1 MGVTLFSFILLP
13 LCALWCFR
21 PMRLLQLL
29 FIVAIFEAAAA
40 VTVGGLGVQPGLV
53 PAIAFVL
60 YVMLQMILGAS
71 YPGQQAAW
79 RMVSPLVLVGTWALA
94 SSFLMPRLFEGEV
107 YVWPQK
113 SLPPFVLTLLEP
125 TSSNLN
131 QDFYL
136 LLNLVVLVVAALFL
150 TKSDIRLK
158 PLLDAYLI
166 SIGVA
171 AFVAV
176 WQFASKMAHV
186 PYPDALFYSNPG
198 WAILTEQTMGA
209 IPRINGSFAEP
220 SSLGSYMAA
229 AACCTGWLTI
239 QGHRDRILR
248 VIFVV
253 SVCGV
258 LLSTS
263 TTGIVSLAMA
273 GALVIGMAV
282 GGGST
287 RMVGAILKYGIPLVV
302 LIAFLGFLAT
312 VLAPSILDSLGD
324 IFDATAN
331 KGSSSSFNDRTSTDI
346 DSINAALGTY
356 GLGVGW
362 GSDRSSSLIPGLLAG
377 VGFPGLAGILWFAVA
392 LARRVRAA
400 RRSTCDA
407 DTLTV
412 IDGCCGAL
420 VGYLLAAVLSAP
432 TLSAVGFFVL
442 LAMLIAAVAR
452 AEIHVPARRVAVRAS
467 AELAPFG

>member
-13 LCALWCFR
+13 LCLLWCLR

-29 FIVAIFEAAAA
+29 FVVAIFEAAAA
-40 VTVGGLGVQPGLV
+40 VTVGSLGVQPGLV
-53 PAIAFVL
+53 PAIAFVF
-60 YVMLQMILGAS
+60 YVLLQMILGAS
-71 YPGQQAAW
+71 YPGGQAAW
-79 RMVSPLVLVGTWALA
+79 RLASPLVLVGVWALA
-94 SSFLMPRLFEGEV
+94 SSFLMPRVFEDQV

-136 LLNLVVLVVAALFL
+136 LLNLVVLVVTAVFL
-150 TKSDIRLK
+150 TKSDVRLK
-158 PLLDAYLI
+158 SLLDAYLI
-166 SIGVA
+166 SVGLA
-171 AFVAV
+171 AAVAV

-198 WAILTEQTMGA
+198 WSILTGQTMGA
-209 IPRINGSFAEP
+209 IPRVNGSFAEP

-253 SVCGV
+253 AVCGV

-263 TTGIVSLAMA
+263 TTGIVSLLMA
-273 GALVIGMAV
+273 GALVIAMAIL
-282 GGGST
+282 GGST
-287 RMVGAILKYGIPLVV
+287 RMMGAILRYGIPLAV
-302 LIAFLGFLAT
+302 LVAFLGFVAT
-312 VLAPSILDSLGD
+312 VLAPSILTSLGD
-324 IFDATAN
+324 IVDATAN
-331 KGSSSSFNDRTSTDI
+331 KGSSSSYDARTSTDL

-377 VGFPGLAGILWFAVA
+377 VGFPGIAGLLWFAVA
-392 LARRVRAA
+392 LGRRVRLA
-400 RRSTCDA
+400 RRSGCDA
-407 DTLTV
+407 NTLMV

-420 VGYLLAAVLSAP
+420 VGSLLAAVLSAP
-432 TLSAVGFFVL
+432 TVSSVGFFVL

-452 AEIHVPARRVAVRAS
+452 TEVYVPAPRPVMRTR
-467 AELAPFG
+467 AELTPLR

>member
-1 MGVTLFSFILLP
+1 MGVTLFSLILLP
-13 LCALWCFR
+13 LCAVWCLK

-40 VTVGGLGVQPGLV
+40 VTVGSLGVQPGLV
-53 PAIAFVL
+53 PALAFVL
-60 YVMLQMILGAS
+60 YVLLQMILGAA
-71 YPGQQAAW
+71 YPGRHAAW
-79 RMVSPLVLVGTWALA
+79 RIVSPLVLVGVWALA
-94 SSFLMPRLFEGEV
+94 SSFLMPRLFEGQV

-136 LLNLVVLVVAALFL
+136 ALNLVVLVVTAFFL
-150 TKSDIRLK
+150 TKSDVRLR

-166 SIGVA
+166 SVGLA
-171 AFVAV
+171 AFVGV

-198 WAILTEQTMGA
+198 WAILTGQTMGA

-220 SSLGSYMAA
+220 SSFGSYMAA
-229 AACCTGWLTI
+229 SACCTGWLTI

-253 SVCGV
+253 SVGGV

-263 TTGIVSLAMA
+263 TTGIVSLGLA
-273 GALVIGMAV
+273 GVLVIGMAIL
-282 GGGST
+282 GGST
-287 RMVGAILKYGIPLVV
+287 RIMGAILKYGIPLVV
-302 LIAFLGFLAT
+302 LGAFVGFVAT
-312 VLAPSILDSLGD
+312 VLAPSILTSLGD
-324 IFDATAN
+324 IFNATAN
-331 KGSSSSFNDRTSTDI
+331 KGNSSSYNDRTSTDI

-377 VGFPGLAGILWFAVA
+377 VGFPGMAGILWFAFA
-392 LARRVRAA
+392 LGRRVRAA
-400 RRSTCDA
+400 RRSGCDA
-407 DTLTV
+407 DTLMV

-432 TLSAVGFFVL
+432 TLSSVGFFVL

-452 AEIHVPARRVAVRAS
+452 TEVYVPARREAVRAGRDFV
-467 AELAPFG
+467 PQR